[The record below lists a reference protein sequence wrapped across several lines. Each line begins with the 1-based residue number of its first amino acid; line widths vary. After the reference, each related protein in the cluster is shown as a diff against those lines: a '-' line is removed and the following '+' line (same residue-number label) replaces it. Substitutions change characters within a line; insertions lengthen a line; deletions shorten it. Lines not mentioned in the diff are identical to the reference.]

1 MYEYS
6 FYITYIFLITTGTI
20 TFIEALRTKNQY
32 VRNIFNLETCI
43 SVVAAYFY
51 SMFIEKLNDPHDT
64 ITSLRYL
71 DWSITTPMML
81 IVLLLT
87 IQSQSNIKFIR
98 LHSIVYV
105 LVLNY
110 LMLLSGYLGETGVV
124 EKLYANL
131 IGFVFFIGLFHYI
144 YTSFKINTMLSKTI
158 LYAYFC
164 IWTMYGVV
172 YFFPTDEKM
181 LGYNILDLLAKC
193 LMGLFL
199 WVYFANIVRI

>member
-1 MYEYS
+1 MYVYS
-6 FYITYIFLITTGTI
+6 VYITYIFLITTGTI

-110 LMLLSGYLGETGVV
+110 LMLLCGYLGETGVV

-144 YTSFKINTMLSKTI
+144 YTSFKTNTLLSKTI

-164 IWTMYGVV
+164 IWTMYGIV
-172 YFFPTDEKM
+172 YFLPTDEKM